1 MGFALEERASFAGR
15 QVEIGLKPSAFCL
28 HAKAQTL
35 TCWTSPADYPDHP
48 RTCGVGV
55 VRPAQVRESAPR
67 PRRPRLRVQGD
78 TEPPRKRGK
87 GSPFSNSI

>member
-1 MGFALEERASFAGR
+1 
-15 QVEIGLKPSAFCL
+15 
-28 HAKAQTL
+28 
-35 TCWTSPADYPDHP
+35 
-48 RTCGVGV
+48 VGV

-87 GSPFSNSI
+87 GSPFSNSIWPRESNAGTLTGPASCGRN